1 MQKKWKIKET
11 DKQIVNNLADSL
23 GVSQSIAHL
32 LVIRGVTTF
41 DEAKQFFRPDFSQLH
56 NPFLMKDM
64 QKAVDRIKTAIEK
77 NEKILVY
84 GDYDVDGT
92 TSVAML
98 YTFLTTLTEN
108 IDYYIPDRYTEGY
121 GISLQGIDYAKE
133 NNFTLIIALDCGIR
147 AINQVNYAN
156 EKEVDFIICDHHN
169 PAKEIP
175 NAVAILNPKQKDC
188 DYPFKELSGCGVG
201 FKLIQG
207 YSEKN
212 NITFDKI
219 QSLFDL
225 LVLSIAADL
234 VPMIDENRVFSFFGL
249 KKINENPRV
258 GIKAL
263 MDAAK
268 RKGKWTISDIVFG
281 IAPRINAAGRIEQ
294 GKKAVAVLIEN
305 DSFKATKL
313 AQEIERLNKTRIEL
327 DQDITKQAL
336 EMIDDNKKSTVV
348 YSTNWHK
355 GVVGIVAS
363 RLIESYYKPT
373 VVLAEKDGK
382 LTGSARS
389 VKGFD
394 LYKALLQCEK
404 YLEKFGGH
412 MYAAG
417 LTLKKENLEDFI
429 DAFERAVSNT
439 ILDEQL
445 IPEVS
450 IDMELDLH
458 EIDDKLFRIIQQF
471 SPFGPQNR
479 TPIFITKA
487 VKDSG
492 YGRAVGADKT
502 HLRLNITNENSRNS
516 ISSIGFGLTHHFKKI
531 KDGQIFDICYSIDE
545 NDWNG
550 RKNLQL
556 KLRDIKSN

>member
-11 DKQIVNNLADSL
+11 DNQIVNNLADSL

-98 YTFLTTLTEN
+98 YTFLATLTEN

-212 NITFDKI
+212 NITFEEI

-313 AQEIERLNKTRIEL
+313 AQEIERLNKTRIGL

-355 GVVGIVAS
+355 GVVGIAAS

-373 VVLAEKDGK
+373 VVLAEKDGE

-429 DAFERAVSNT
+429 DAFERVVSNT

-479 TPIFITKA
+479 NPIFITKA

-492 YGRAVGADKT
+492 YGGMVGADKT

-516 ISSIGFGLTHHFKKI
+516 ISSIGFGLAHHFEKT
-531 KDGQIFDICYSIDE
+531 KDGKIFDICYSIDE
-545 NDWNG
+545 NNWNR

-556 KLRDIKSN
+556 KLRDIKCD

>member
-11 DKQIVNNLADSL
+11 DNQIVNNLADSL

-263 MDAAK
+263 MDAVK

-313 AQEIERLNKTRIEL
+313 AQEIEQLNKTRRGL
-327 DQDITKQAL
+327 DQEITKQAL

-355 GVVGIVAS
+355 GVVGIAAS

-373 VVLAEKDGK
+373 VVLAEKDGE

-479 TPIFITKA
+479 NPIFITKA

-492 YGRAVGADKT
+492 YGGMVGADKT

-516 ISSIGFGLTHHFKKI
+516 ISSIGFGLAHHFKKT
-531 KDGQIFDICYSIDE
+531 KDGKIFDICYSIDE

>member
-11 DKQIVNNLADSL
+11 DNQIVNNLADSL

-313 AQEIERLNKTRIEL
+313 AQEIEQLNKTRRGL
-327 DQDITKQAL
+327 DQEITKQAL

-355 GVVGIVAS
+355 GVVGIAAS

-373 VVLAEKDGK
+373 VVLAEKDGE

-429 DAFERAVSNT
+429 EAFERAVSNT

-479 TPIFITKA
+479 NPIFITKA

-492 YGRAVGADKT
+492 YGGMVGADKT

-516 ISSIGFGLTHHFKKI
+516 ISSIGFGLAHHFKKT
-531 KDGQIFDICYSIDE
+531 KDGKIFDICYSIDE